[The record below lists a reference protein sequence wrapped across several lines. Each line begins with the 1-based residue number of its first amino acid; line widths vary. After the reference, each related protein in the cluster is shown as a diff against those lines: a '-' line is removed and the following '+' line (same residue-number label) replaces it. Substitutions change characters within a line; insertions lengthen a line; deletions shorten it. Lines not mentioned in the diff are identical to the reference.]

1 MAAAAMV
8 ENGCLAHSSNIP
20 PVRGGLVAVAV
31 DQFKEDI
38 NIFVG

>member
-1 MAAAAMV
+1 MV
-8 ENGCLAHSSNIP
+8 ENGCLAHSSNI